1 MDSLTITIEPDALLG
16 LRALAEMAR
25 AASGAGG
32 RAETSAGVEDVE
44 VQNTATALVRDA
56 LAAKLND
63 LGLSWAPSPGAV
75 AARAAR
81 VAQSHAHSTAALRAL
96 ARDERVKRYGTSV
109 LLTAALVALLG
120 GYIGGWSWTGFP
132 ANNQV
137 WDWLNLLLLPVVIA
151 TVPIWLLHAERMS
164 PARRRAYGVFVVAFA
179 GFVLAGYLI
188 PLSWTGFRGNTLW
201 NWFVLL
207 VLPLTLVVSGAWSK
221 SGRTLR
227 PHHKATLALLTAGWI
242 VTLVGG
248 YVWAWKWTGFEGNT
262 LWDWLQLLLLPLVL
276 PTILLPATLKWIS
289 GNAAEVHADA
299 AHAAEIHADA
309 PHADAPHADV
319 PHADTGA
326 VSVRD
331 GAVGP

>member
-1 MDSLTITIEPDALLG
+1 
-16 LRALAEMAR
+16 
-25 AASGAGG
+25 
-32 RAETSAGVEDVE
+32 
-44 VQNTATALVRDA
+44 
-56 LAAKLND
+56 
-63 LGLSWAPSPGAV
+63 
-75 AARAAR
+75 
-81 VAQSHAHSTAALRAL
+81 
-96 ARDERVKRYGTSV
+96 
-109 LLTAALVALLG
+109 
-120 GYIGGWSWTGFP
+120 
-132 ANNQV
+132 
-137 WDWLNLLLLPVVIA
+137 
-151 TVPIWLLHAERMS
+151 MS

-179 GFVLAGYLI
+179 GFVVAGYLI

-227 PHHKATLALLTAGWI
+227 PHHKATLALLTVGWI

-289 GNAAEVHADA
+289 GNAAEVRADA
-299 AHAAEIHADA
+299 AHADA
-309 PHADAPHADV
+309 AHADAPHADV
-319 PHADTGA
+319 PRADTSA
-326 VSVRD
+326 ESVHD